1 MNKRRAKRIAK
12 HKALKQWSIDVRNRD
27 NNQCVICSRKEYLQS
42 HHILP
47 KNGYP
52 EFMLEVING
61 VCLCPKD
68 HKFGSR
74 KSAHR
79 DPMWFAE
86 WLREH
91 RPEQYQWIKAKLG

>member
-1 MNKRRAKRIAK
+1 
-12 HKALKQWSIDVRNRD
+12 
-27 NNQCVICSRKEYLQS
+27 
-42 HHILP
+42 
-47 KNGYP
+47 
-52 EFMLEVING
+52 MLEVING